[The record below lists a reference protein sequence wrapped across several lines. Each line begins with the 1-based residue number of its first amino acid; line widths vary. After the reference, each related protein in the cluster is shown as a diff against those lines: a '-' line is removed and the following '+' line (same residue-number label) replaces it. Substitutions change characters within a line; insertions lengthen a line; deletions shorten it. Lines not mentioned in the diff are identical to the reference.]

1 MYLGVEV
8 FMKGFDIVLT
18 AEILSLIS
26 EIDEFRGSW
35 KALKNLKPELMYS
48 LKLVATIESIGS
60 STRIEGVKL
69 TDSEIEKLLKGLNT
83 HSFSS
88 RDEEEVAGYSEAMS
102 MVFESFKDIDL
113 TENHIKQLHQVLLK
127 FSSKDVRHCGEYKK
141 FPNHVE
147 AFDRDGVSIG
157 VVFET
162 ATPFET
168 PAKMEELVKWAK
180 DNLNKKESHP
190 LIVIAV
196 FIVHF
201 LAIHPFQDGNG
212 RLSRI
217 LTTLLLLRSSYEY
230 IPYSSLEKVVEANKS
245 DYYLALRQTQG
256 DPKKNMSVWIIFFL
270 KMMKKHKDELLEKL
284 EKEHS
289 LMRLP
294 ELSIKIL
301 KEIKERGTAT
311 ISEIELLTKANR
323 NTIKA
328 HLKKLVKDQLLEMMG
343 IGKGAKYRGR

>member
-1 MYLGVEV
+1 
-8 FMKGFDIVLT
+8 MKGSDFIVT
-18 AEILSLIS
+18 SEILSLIS
-26 EIDEFRGSW
+26 EIDEFKGSW
-35 KALKNLKPELMYS
+35 KALKNLKPELMSS
-48 LKLVATIESIGS
+48 LKLVASIESIGS

-69 TDSEIEKLLKGLNT
+69 TDSEIEKLLKGLNP

-88 RDEEEVAGYSEAMS
+88 RDEEEVAGYSEAMG
-102 MVFESFKDIDL
+102 MIFESFADIDL

-127 FSSKDVRHCGEYKK
+127 FSSKDVRHRGQYKK

-168 PAKMEELVKWAK
+168 PAKMEELVKWAH
-180 DNLNKKESHP
+180 DNLNRSETHP
-190 LIVIAV
+190 LIAIAV

-217 LTTLLLLRSSYEY
+217 LTTLLLLRSGYEY

-256 DPKKNMSVWIIFFL
+256 DPEKNMSVWIIFFL
-270 KMMKKHKDELLEKL
+270 KMMKKQKDELLEKL

-328 HLKKLVKDQLLEMMG
+328 HLRQLVKDELLEMIG
-343 IGKGAKYRGR
+343 FGKGARYRGR

>member
-1 MYLGVEV
+1 
-8 FMKGFDIVLT
+8 MKGSSFVIT
-18 AEILSLIS
+18 NEIISLIS

-35 KALKNLKPELMYS
+35 KALKNLKPELMVS
-48 LKLVATIESIGS
+48 LKHVATIESIGS

-69 TDSEIEKLLKGLNT
+69 TDSEIERLLKGLNP

-88 RDEEEVAGYSEAMS
+88 RDEEEVAGYSEAMK
-102 MVFESFKDIDL
+102 MIFESFNYIDL

-127 FSSKDVRHCGEYKK
+127 FSSKDLRHCGEYKK

-157 VVFET
+157 IVFET

-168 PAKMEELVKWAK
+168 PAKMKELVEWAGE
-180 DNLNKKESHP
+180 NLKNREIHP

-196 FIVHF
+196 FIVNF

-217 LTTLLLLRSSYEY
+217 LTTLLMLKTGYEY
-230 IPYSSLEKVVEANKS
+230 IPYSSLEKIVEENKS
-245 DYYLALRQTQG
+245 EYYLALRQAQA
-256 DPKKNMSVWIIFFL
+256 DPEKETGTWVLFLFRMLKKQ
-270 KMMKKHKDELLEKL
+270 KDNLMLKL
-284 EKEHS
+284 EKERF
-289 LMRLP
+289 LMKLS

-301 KEIKERGTAT
+301 SEIRQRGTVT

-323 NTIKA
+323 NTIKVR
-328 HLKKLVKDQLLEMMG
+328 LRELVKDGLIEMIG
-343 IGKGAKYRGR
+343 IGKGAKYRGK

>member
-1 MYLGVEV
+1 MYSGAEV
-8 FMKGFDIVLT
+8 CMKGSDLTVT

-26 EIDEFRGSW
+26 EIDEFKGSW
-35 KALKNLKPELMYS
+35 KALRSLKPELMSS
-48 LKLVATIESIGS
+48 LKHVASIESIGS

-69 TDSEIEKLLKGLNT
+69 TDSEIERLLKGLNP

-88 RDEEEVAGYSEAMS
+88 RDEEEVAGYSEAMR
-102 MVFESFKDIDL
+102 MIFESFADIDL
-113 TENHIKQLHQVLLK
+113 TENHMKQLHQVLLK
-127 FSSKDVRHCGEYKK
+127 FSSKDVRHRGQYKK

-157 VVFET
+157 IVFET

-168 PAKMEELVKWAK
+168 PAKMEELVEWAGE
-180 DNLNKKESHP
+180 NLRKREIHP

-196 FIVHF
+196 FIVNF

-217 LTTLLLLRSSYEY
+217 LTTLLLLRSGYEY
-230 IPYSSLEKVVEANKS
+230 IPYSSLEKVVEANKA
-245 DYYLALRQTQG
+245 DYYLALRQAQNNPG
-256 DPKKNMSVWIIFFL
+256 KEMAVWIIFFL
-270 KMMKKHKDELLEKL
+270 KTLKKQKDELLEKL

-328 HLKKLVKDQLLEMMG
+328 HLRQLVKDELLEMIG
-343 IGKGAKYRGR
+343 IGKGARYRGR

>member
-1 MYLGVEV
+1 
-8 FMKGFDIVLT
+8 MKGSNFVVT
-18 AEILSLIS
+18 NEIISLIS

-35 KALKNLKPELMYS
+35 KALKNLKPELMAS

-69 TDSEIEKLLKGLNT
+69 TDSEIDALLRGIDKR
-83 HSFSS
+83 SFTS
-88 RDEEEVAGYSEAMS
+88 RDEEEVAGYSEAMK
-102 MVFESFKDIDL
+102 MVFESFNYIDL

-127 FSSKDVRHCGEYKK
+127 FSSKDMRHRGEYKK

-157 VVFET
+157 IVFET
-162 ATPFET
+162 AMPFET
-168 PAKMEELVKWAK
+168 PARMKELVEWAGE
-180 DNLNKKESHP
+180 NLMKREIHP

-196 FIVHF
+196 FIVNF

-217 LTTLLLLRSSYEY
+217 LTTLLMLKTGYEY
-230 IPYSSLEKVVEANKS
+230 IPYSSLEKIVEENKS
-245 DYYLALRQTQG
+245 DYYLALRQAQT
-256 DPKKNMSVWIIFFL
+256 DPEKETGTWLLFLLRMLKKQ
-270 KMMKKHKDELLEKL
+270 KDSLLLKL
-284 EKEHS
+284 EKERS
-289 LMRLP
+289 LMKLP

-301 KEIKERGTAT
+301 SEIRQRGTVT

-323 NTIKA
+323 NTIK
-328 HLKKLVKDQLLEMMG
+328 LRLRELVRDRLIEMIG
-343 IGKGAKYRGR
+343 KGKGAKYRGM